1 MQATKIAA
9 FGRMSR
15 MSRLDVY
22 GDRVCV
28 VTSFLIVGWFIYDIF
43 FG

>member
-1 MQATKIAA
+1 
-9 FGRMSR
+9 

-43 FG
+43 FN

>member
-1 MQATKIAA
+1 
-9 FGRMSR
+9 

-22 GDRVCV
+22 ADRVCV

-43 FG
+43 FS

>member
-1 MQATKIAA
+1 
-9 FGRMSR
+9 
-15 MSRLDVY
+15 MSRLDIY

-43 FG
+43 FS